1 MQLGLHRMCD
11 AIATKKGHLETIE
24 TLRETQKFDH
34 QLMFAGYAYL
44 HGSEP
49 LADQDAKCSSGFFH
63 LFKEDCIELCSMRA
77 LQNVSEETVSSTA
90 GNSFL

>member
-1 MQLGLHRMCD
+1 
-11 AIATKKGHLETIE
+11 
-24 TLRETQKFDH
+24 
-34 QLMFAGYAYL
+34 MFAGYAYLHSL

-63 LFKEDCIELCSMRA
+63 LKEDCIELCSTRA

-90 GNSFL
+90 GNSFLWTSGNQGKQTNI